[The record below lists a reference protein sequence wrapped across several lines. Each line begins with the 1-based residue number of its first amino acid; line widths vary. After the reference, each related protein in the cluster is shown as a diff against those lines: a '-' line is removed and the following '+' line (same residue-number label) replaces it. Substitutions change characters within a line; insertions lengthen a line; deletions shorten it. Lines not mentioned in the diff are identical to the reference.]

1 MIKDE
6 DLPELQ
12 RFRAAE
18 RKLPIHPNPSF
29 GPLVVA
35 NQNEEIPIHRWFRLK
50 ESFSPRLLDAI
61 LTVLYKER
69 PATLTLLDTFAG
81 VGTSLLSAQL
91 LPGTIIN
98 AIGIERNPFIA
109 FAAKTKLRWH
119 EIPARQLLK
128 EAEHVIDR
136 ADERLRCSPR

>member
-6 DLPELQ
+6 DLPELHG
-12 RFRAAE
+12 FRAAE
-18 RKLPIHPNPSF
+18 RKLPIHFDSSF

-35 NQNEEIPIHRWFRLK
+35 NHNEEIPIHRWFRLK
-50 ESFSPRLLDAI
+50 ESFSPRLLE
-61 LTVLYKER
+61 TVLTMLYPER
-69 PATLTLLDTFAG
+69 PASLTLLDPFAG

-109 FAAKTKLRWH
+109 F
-119 EIPARQLLK
+119 
-128 EAEHVIDR
+128 
-136 ADERLRCSPR
+136 